1 MNLIDLFILMPIK
14 KKIDKNH
21 SANIYEALSKRQ
33 SYSLENIF
41 EDENKLS

>member
-14 KKIDKNH
+14 NKIDKNL

-41 EDENKLS
+41 EDENKL